1 MSCYA
6 CNSVGNS
13 RRCPAF
19 PLDSNIVKAYYSVR
33 SSNAF
38 KMNGKIRMND
48 QIKNFIHEQ
57 SDLFWFL
64 PESDKENI
72 STVVLVETILNY
84 GSLDAV
90 IKLVHLIGVDLVAR
104 TFAESLS
111 PESRR
116 RNNYHE
122 LTRNYF
128 LHVFKNYAPQYFNQ
142 SAA

>member
-1 MSCYA
+1 M
-6 CNSVGNS
+6 NE
-13 RRCPAF
+13 
-19 PLDSNIVKAYYSVR
+19 R
-33 SSNAF
+33 S
-38 KMNGKIRMND
+38 GMND
-48 QIKNFIHEQ
+48 RIKRFIHEQ

-72 STVVLVETILNY
+72 SHAVLVETILNY

-90 IKLVHLIGVDLVAR
+90 IQLVRILGLDLVAR

-142 SAA
+142 SSA